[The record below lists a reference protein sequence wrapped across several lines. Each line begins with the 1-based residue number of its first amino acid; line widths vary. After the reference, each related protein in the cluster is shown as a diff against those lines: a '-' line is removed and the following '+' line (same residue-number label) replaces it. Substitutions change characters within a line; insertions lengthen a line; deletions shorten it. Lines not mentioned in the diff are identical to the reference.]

1 MNRIVII
8 GNGFDLAHGFKTSYD
23 DFIKYII
30 NESISFNKEIRKE
43 LIDVGYLLSEQQTY
57 EFIKENFAKINS
69 ISTNPHSGSLNFTNN
84 LFRGMLAT
92 YFSADWLDIESYY
105 FNYINKISHNE
116 IDVANREFEVIKK
129 YLEIYLSNQILEDGF
144 NPMMEFYKIFED
156 GNPES
161 LLLLN
166 FNYTPTL
173 QKYFRGIAIK
183 SKMILNIHGELNS
196 KKNPMIFGYGDETNP
211 QYKSIVNKDDNR
223 WLTNLKRQQYNLANP
238 YEQLIQ
244 VLNQG
249 KKTEVFV
256 IGHSLGMSDKSLLNQ
271 ILDHDSVS
279 TIKLYYYKDR
289 KGYRKL
295 NDNLSRIVNSNTYNN
310 KIVSL
315 PNSKIIPQI
324 SNPI

>member
-8 GNGFDLAHGFKTSYD
+8 GNGFDLAHGLKTSYG
-23 DFIKYII
+23 DFIKDVLNKSI
-30 NESISFNKEIRKE
+30 NLDKEIRKE
-43 LIDVGYLLSEQQTY
+43 LIDVGQLLSEQQSY
-57 EFIKENFAKINS
+57 EFIKENFSKINS
-69 ISTNPHSGSLNFTNN
+69 IAATPSSGSLNFTNN
-84 LFRGMLAT
+84 LFREMLET
-92 YFSADWLDIESYY
+92 YFLADWLDIERLY
-105 FNYINKISHNE
+105 FNYINKRTIK
-116 IDVANREFEVIKK
+116 IDVVNREFEMIKK
-129 YLEIYLSNQILEDGF
+129 YLEIYLSNQILKDGF
-144 NPMMEFYKIFED
+144 NPMMEFYKIFEE

-173 QKYFRGIAIK
+173 QKYFSGIAIK

-196 KKNPMIFGYGDETNP
+196 EKNPMIFGYGDETNP

-249 KKTEVFV
+249 KKIEVFV

-279 TIKLYYYKDR
+279 TIKLFYYKDR

-324 SNPI
+324 